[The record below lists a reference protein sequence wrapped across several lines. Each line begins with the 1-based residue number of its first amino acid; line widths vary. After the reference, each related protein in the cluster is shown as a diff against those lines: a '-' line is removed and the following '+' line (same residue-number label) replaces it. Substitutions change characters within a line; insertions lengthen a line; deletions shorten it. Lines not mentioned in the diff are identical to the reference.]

1 MMASETGGANVAE
14 KIRLLSA
21 AHGFGI
27 AQNVWREALER
38 AMPDPVAKIRH
49 AELGG
54 DSSWRLH
61 VAEVGDKVTC
71 HVHFAGHEI
80 YEIVSGSGVMLS
92 SPAEKKGSVCRVV
105 RCDSLSVK
113 AGDVFSVP
121 EGFAHQLLRSGNE
134 PLIIIFACS
143 DNHLGDDRMVLAD
156 LLPEASE
163 RGWKRSGN

>member
-1 MMASETGGANVAE
+1 MMASETGVENATE
-14 KIRLLSA
+14 KIKLLSA
-21 AHGFGI
+21 AYGFGI
-27 AQNVWREALER
+27 AQNVWREALEK
-38 AMPDPVAKIRH
+38 AKPDLVAKIRH

-61 VAEVGDKVTC
+61 VAEVGDKVAC
-71 HVHFAGHEI
+71 HVHFEGHEI

-92 SPAEKKGSVCRVV
+92 SPVAAAGGAFRAI

-113 AGDVFSVP
+113 VGDVFSVP
-121 EGFAHQLLRSGNE
+121 EGFAHQLVRSGSE

-143 DNHLGDDRMVLAD
+143 DNHLGEDRQFLSD

-163 RGWKRSGN
+163 RG